1 MRMSMNKDTIAGLC
15 LIMACGGLMLASFD
29 IREPDYGVLSPAV
42 WPRLIIV
49 IMGVL
54 SVIFFLQSAFGKG
67 QDAADGSAVATPAVT
82 KDEEP
87 RPAGFVEFLKY
98 WRNVF
103 AVFITFG
110 LYLFILPHLGMLIGN
125 ILLSFTLLTLL
136 GGWRPIVLHL
146 CIAIG
151 TSGGMWMLFSY
162 VLEVFLPRGTLTGF

>member
-1 MRMSMNKDTIAGLC
+1 MRMSMSRDAIAALC
-15 LIMACGGLMLASFD
+15 LIMACGGLMLASLD

-49 IMGVL
+49 IMGAL
-54 SVIFFLQSAFGKG
+54 SVIFFIQSAFSKD
-67 QDAADGSAVATPAVT
+67 QNSDTAIAAVT
-82 KDEEP
+82 DTQP
-87 RPAGFVEFLKY
+87 RSKGVVEFLKY

-136 GGWRPIVLHL
+136 GGWRPLVMHL

-151 TSGGMWMLFSY
+151 TSGGMWMLFSF

>member
-1 MRMSMNKDTIAGLC
+1 MRLSMSKNTIAALC
-15 LIMACGGLMLASFD
+15 LIMACGGLMLASLD

-49 IMGVL
+49 IMGAL
-54 SVIFFLQSAFGKG
+54 SVIFFIQSAFSKD
-67 QDAADGSAVATPAVT
+67 QNSDNAIAAVT
-82 KDEEP
+82 DTQL
-87 RPAGFVEFLKY
+87 RPKGVVEFLRY

-103 AVFITFG
+103 SVFITFG

-136 GGWRPIVLHL
+136 GGWRPLVMHL

-151 TSGGMWMLFSY
+151 TSGGMWMLFSFL
-162 VLEVFLPRGTLTGF
+162 LEVFLPRGTLTGF

>member
-1 MRMSMNKDTIAGLC
+1 MRMSMSKDTIAALC
-15 LIMACGGLMLASFD
+15 LIMACGGLMLASLD

-49 IMGVL
+49 IMGAL
-54 SVIFFLQSAFGKG
+54 SVIFFIQSAFSKD
-67 QDAADGSAVATPAVT
+67 QNSDTANAAVT
-82 KDEEP
+82 DTQP
-87 RPAGFVEFLKY
+87 RSNGFIEFLQY

-110 LYLFILPHLGMLIGN
+110 LYLLILPHLGMLIGN
-125 ILLSFTLLTLL
+125 ILLSFALLTLL
-136 GGWRPIVLHL
+136 GGWRPLVMHL

-151 TSGGMWMLFSY
+151 TSGGMWMLFSF

>member
-1 MRMSMNKDTIAGLC
+1 MRLSMSKNTIAALC
-15 LIMACGGLMLASFD
+15 LIMACGGLMLASLD

-49 IMGVL
+49 IMGAL
-54 SVIFFLQSAFGKG
+54 SVIFFIQSAFSKD
-67 QDAADGSAVATPAVT
+67 QNSDTAIAAVT
-82 KDEEP
+82 DTQP
-87 RPAGFVEFLKY
+87 RSNGFIEFLQY

-125 ILLSFTLLTLL
+125 ILLSFALLTLL
-136 GGWRPIVLHL
+136 GGWRPLVMHL

-151 TSGGMWMLFSY
+151 TSGGMWMLFSF